1 MIWSGLTF
9 HSLQS
14 HKSLHSKTHPW
25 LCWSKDTVCL
35 HLNVPPKTNIQT
47 TFWII
52 PSSKSTWNFNF
63 YWTIQRCWGFWLIS
77 STSTTF
83 CFSLPRITFLV
94 EHVSLEDKLW
104 MSTSPNQPPK
114 TLGFPTSVLARRNV
128 SPALGQCATPM
139 ESPPYTDLCW
149 TSNFPSDNVRT
160 DSGYNKKFTFGYWNT

>member
-14 HKSLHSKTHPW
+14 HKWLHSKTHPW

-47 TFWII
+47 TFLKI

-63 YWTIQRCWGFWLIS
+63 YWTIQRCWGFWLIN

-83 CFSLPRITFLV
+83 FFLSQESRSWWNMSHWKIGCECQHPPTNLQKPSASQLRFWPEETFHRPWVNVRHPWNHLHTRTFV
-94 EHVSLEDKLW
+94 EHQ
-104 MSTSPNQPPK
+104 TSQV
-114 TLGFPTSVLARRNV
+114 TT
-128 SPALGQCATPM
+128 
-139 ESPPYTDLCW
+139 
-149 TSNFPSDNVRT
+149 
-160 DSGYNKKFTFGYWNT
+160 